1 MSDSKKDET
10 KALTPTEKFKGLLMG
25 GQREQIAKQLPSGV
39 DTDRFV
45 RTALTVVQMN
55 QELLT
60 CTPQSLFGSIM
71 LAAKDGLLP
80 DGKEA
85 LIQPYNCKISERGQP
100 DRWEKRAQ
108 YMPMVKGLMQIM
120 YRTGEVAMVD
130 GVAVYEKDVF
140 EYERGDMP
148 RIIHKPY
155 MGADHPGQVTAA
167 YVVIKL
173 KNGEIKR
180 EVMFRR
186 DIEAVR
192 NASKAKDGPGWK
204 NWYDQFAIKAV
215 IKRAFKQL
223 PTDSE
228 DFDRV
233 IQHDNDAMGF
243 DFADKPQAIQATQ
256 QQARVAGQPSRLH
269 SIIGTGA
276 QKQQEVP
283 VKTQTE
289 EPVYFGDEP
298 YYHHESDY
306 QQ

>member
-1 MSDSKKDET
+1 MSNKPTEQT
-10 KALTPTEKFKGLLMG
+10 KALSPQAAFRGAMDKQQGE
-25 GQREQIAKQLPSGV
+25 IAKQLPKGV
-39 DTDRFV
+39 DADRFV
-45 RTALTVVQMN
+45 RTATTVVNMN
-55 QELLT
+55 PELLT
-60 CTPQSLFGSIM
+60 CTPNSLFAAIM

-85 LIQPYNCKISERGQP
+85 LIQPYSVNIAGKNQP
-100 DRWEKRAQ
+100 PKWEKQAQ
-108 YMPMVKGLMQIM
+108 YMPMVKGMMQIM

-155 MGADHPGQVTAA
+155 TGMEAPGPVVAA

-173 KNGEIKR
+173 KNGEVKR

-186 DIEAVR
+186 DIENVR
-192 NASKAKDGPGWK
+192 QASKAKDGPGWK

-243 DFADKPQAIQATQ
+243 DFGDRPQAIQGAQQQLKITQ
-256 QQARVAGQPSRLH
+256 QPGQPSRLH
-269 SIIGTGA
+269 SILGA
-276 QKQQEVP
+276 QGKPQPMQEP
-283 VKTQTE
+283 
-289 EPVYFGDEP
+289 EPVYFGDD
-298 YYHHESDY
+298 YHQQQSDFQHE
-306 QQ
+306 